1 MNIRVVIFDDNP
13 KRRDALKMLIDA
25 MGNMECVAVFN
36 DCRNVI
42 EHITQSRPDVVLMDI
57 DMPHVDG
64 VEGVKEIRKVYPDL
78 KILMQTV
85 FEDNNKIFDA
95 ICAGANGYML
105 KQENPSKLLDAITEV
120 SQGGS
125 PMTPIIATKVLSF
138 FNNTRKAKQ
147 VEQFNLTQRELEIL
161 EYLVKGYSYKMIAT
175 ECHISYPTVNT
186 HISNI
191 YNKLQVQSASG
202 AVSVALKEGLVK

>member
-1 MNIRVVIFDDNP
+1 MKIRVVIFDDNA
-13 KRRDALKMLIDA
+13 KRREALKLLIDA
-25 MGNMECVAVFN
+25 MDNMDCVAIFN

-42 EHITQSRPDVVLMDI
+42 ENVTNSMPDVVLMDI

-85 FEDNNKIFDA
+85 FEDNDKIFDA
-95 ICAGANGYML
+95 LCAGANGYML
-105 KQENPSKLLDAITEV
+105 KQENPIKLLNAIEEV
-120 SQGGS
+120 VQGGA
-125 PMTPIIATKVLSF
+125 PMTPAIATKVLSF
-138 FNNTRKAKQ
+138 FNVSNKVSKA
-147 VEQFNLTQRELEIL
+147 EQFNLTQRELEIL
-161 EYLVKGYSYKMIAT
+161 EYLVKGYSYKMIAA
-175 ECHISYPTVNT
+175 ECHVSYPTVNT

-191 YNKLQVQSASG
+191 YSKLHVQSASG

>member
-1 MNIRVVIFDDNP
+1 VKIRVAIFDDNVE
-13 KRRDALKMLIDA
+13 RRQALKLLIEA
-25 MGNMECVAVFN
+25 MPDMECVAMFP

-42 EHITQSRPDVVLMDI
+42 EKITNSRPDVVLMDI

-64 VEGVKEIRKVYPDL
+64 VQGVVEIRKVYPDL

-85 FEDNNKIFDA
+85 FEDNDKIFAA

-105 KQENPSKLLDAITEV
+105 KQESPLKLLDAISEV
-120 SQGGS
+120 FRGGS
-125 PMTPIIATKVLSF
+125 PMTPVIATKVLSYF
-138 FNNTRKAKQ
+138 KNSQGSPSKEK
-147 VEQFNLTQRELEIL
+147 FNLTGRELEIL
-161 EYLVKGYSYKMIAT
+161 EYLVKGYSYKMIAA
-175 ECHISYPTVNT
+175 ECHVSYPTVNT